1 MNLHKATLFLILGS
15 FYTILHKIVYS
26 LLPSLGF
33 TEPWGLLTTVLWIT
47 ATFALIL
54 FAFQF
59 LKELEPR
66 KKWMSVSLIGII
78 VFTSLVIISK
88 LPLKPLDVNGGLGH
102 RWLLGISSWLNSL
115 SILVFALSLRR
126 FISKDTTLWWPTF
139 LLIVACGL
147 TLALSFVSLGYS
159 VSFFSTREVI
169 EPLLFLQ
176 PLSVLSFIFTSASTL
191 WFLIRFRHIDNYKEL
206 IQ

>member
-15 FYTILHKIVYS
+15 FYTISHKIVYS
-26 LLPSLGF
+26 LFPSLGF

-66 KKWMSVSLIGII
+66 KKWMRVSLIGII
-78 VFTSLVIISK
+78 VFTRMVIVSK

-102 RWLLGISSWLNSL
+102 RWLLEISSWLNSL
-115 SILVFALSLRR
+115 SILVFTLSFRR
-126 FISKDTTLWWPTF
+126 SISKDTILWRPTF
-139 LLIVACGL
+139 LLIAASGL

-159 VSFFSTREVI
+159 VSYFSTREAI

-176 PLSVLSFIFTSASTL
+176 PLSILSFIFTYTSTL
-191 WFLIRFRHIDNYKEL
+191 WFLIRFRRIDNYKEL
-206 IQ
+206 LQ